1 MDGSREGQVAGPVV
15 AGQVTA
21 TQVASHVEP
30 VEHSDY
36 LGAKLGMWIFVFT
49 ELVLFGGLF
58 IAYGVYREMHA
69 VEFHEASAELN
80 VRLGVTNTLIL
91 LTSSL
96 TMALSIA
103 AIRLRRK
110 GQSMVFLLTT
120 MGLGFAFLVNKFFE
134 WSAKIHHGIYPGSEH
149 LMARSPGQRLF
160 FGLYY
165 GMTGLHGLHVTV
177 GIIVM
182 AFMLVFLARDKI
194 RHDRFIKLENA
205 GLYWHLVDVIW
216 IFLLPLFYLAA

>member
-1 MDGSREGQVAGPVV
+1 MNGTVQTPAAP
-15 AGQVTA
+15 A
-21 TQVASHVEP
+21 
-30 VEHSDY
+30 EHRDY

-58 IAYGVYREMHA
+58 IAYAVYREMHA
-69 VEFHEASAELN
+69 LDFHEASRDLN
-80 VRLGVTNTLIL
+80 VKLGVINTLVL

-96 TMALSIA
+96 TMVLSIV
-103 AIRLRRK
+103 AIRLKRK
-110 GQSMVFLLTT
+110 TQSMIFLAST
-120 MGLGFAFLVNKFFE
+120 MVLGCVFLVNKFFE
-134 WSAKIHHGIYPGSEH
+134 WKAKIHHGLYPGSEH
-149 LMARSPGQRLF
+149 LMARPPGERLF

-177 GIIVM
+177 GLVVM
-182 AFMLVFLARDKI
+182 AIMLVLLRRDKI
-194 RHDRFIKLENA
+194 RHDDFIKLENA

>member
-1 MDGSREGQVAGPVV
+1 MNEPTQTAPVA
-15 AGQVTA
+15 AQ
-21 TQVASHVEP
+21 HR
-30 VEHSDY
+30 DY

-58 IAYGVYREMHA
+58 IAYGVYREMHP
-69 VEFHEASAELN
+69 VDFHEASGALN
-80 VRLGVTNTLIL
+80 VKLGVTNTLVL

-96 TMALSIA
+96 TMVLSIT

-110 GQSMVFLLTT
+110 GQSMLFLAST
-120 MGLGFAFLVNKFFE
+120 MVLGCVFLVNKFFE

-149 LMARSPGQRLF
+149 LMARPPGERLF

-177 GIIVM
+177 GVIIM
-182 AFMLVFLARDKI
+182 AFMLAFLARDRI
-194 RHDRFIKLENA
+194 RHDDFIKLENA

>member
-1 MDGSREGQVAGPVV
+1 MNGTVETTS
-15 AGQVTA
+15 TA
-21 TQVASHVEP
+21 EP
-30 VEHSDY
+30 VEHRDY
-36 LGAKLGMWIFVFT
+36 LGAKMGMWIFVFT

-58 IAYGVYREMHA
+58 IAYGVYREMHPMA
-69 VEFHEASAELN
+69 FHEASKELN
-80 VRLGVTNTLIL
+80 VKLGVANTMVL

-96 TMALSIA
+96 TMVLSIV

-110 GQSMVFLLTT
+110 GQSIFFLASTMV
-120 MGLGFAFLVNKFFE
+120 LGCVFLVNKFFE
-134 WSAKIHHGIYPGSEH
+134 WSAKIHHGVYPGSEQ
-149 LMARSPGQRLF
+149 LAARPPGERLF

-177 GIIVM
+177 GVIVM
-182 AFMLVFLARDKI
+182 AVMLVLLVRDRI
-194 RHDRFIKLENA
+194 RHDDFIKLENA